1 LNGRNSSKIEAT
13 GAKSLFVGSG
23 HIKTHFFFP
32 PPNCK
37 FHITSSSTNH
47 ALGAAEKMQ
56 RLEGREAHKAA
67 KAMAGAYGCR
77 FSQLMRRQ

>member
-1 LNGRNSSKIEAT
+1 
-13 GAKSLFVGSG
+13 
-23 HIKTHFFFP
+23 
-32 PPNCK
+32 
-37 FHITSSSTNH
+37 
-47 ALGAAEKMQ
+47 MQ